1 MPTPVPPPP
10 PRREIPVDRS
20 CDFGASTIGGLA
32 YCAARC
38 RWPTAAPNMLELVLR
53 LQEESPRVSQRSA
66 APTPALLQLA
76 GSAQAHVLGP
86 QVASLPP
93 FSALL
98 YPTRRIEQKTSLSY
112 TASNHDSTRLSRSGV
127 CIGPVLR
134 YPSGLGTVQ
143 GAVIKSPVEELKIF
157 LGKRCALSA
166 S

>member
-1 MPTPVPPPP
+1 MNYEMRLRSAQLKADDTTTSTLETRASSPVLARCDAHPLPPP

-38 RWPTAAPNMLELVLR
+38 RWPTAAPNMLELVLVLR

-86 QVASLPP
+86 QVSSLPP

-98 YPTRRIEQKTSLSY
+98 YPTRRIEKKTKLILYCQQS
-112 TASNHDSTRLSRSGV
+112 
-127 CIGPVLR
+127 
-134 YPSGLGTVQ
+134 
-143 GAVIKSPVEELKIF
+143 
-157 LGKRCALSA
+157 
-166 S
+166 